1 MPKLANICN
10 ETGILAVRRNHQVV
24 TMADF
29 EAAIDRVIAGP
40 EKKHRVMNTEENLRV
55 AFHESGHALVA
66 LTVPTGEPVHNM
78 SIIPRG
84 VAAPG
89 YTLPVA
95 VAEAEAEAVLCHD

>member
-1 MPKLANICN
+1 
-10 ETGILAVRRNHQVV
+10 
-24 TMADF
+24 
-29 EAAIDRVIAGP
+29 
-40 EKKHRVMNTEENLRV
+40 MNTEEKRRV

-66 LTVPTGEPVHNM
+66 LTVPTGKPVHNI

-95 VAEAEAEAVLCHD
+95 EAVLCHD